1 MQCFQVNERLWVFA
15 PRASVLEL
23 ISLMRLDGRKNIQNV
38 KSARLVLHV
47 GLKARILPL
56 LLGNNSGR

>member
-47 GLKARILPL
+47 ELKAQILPP